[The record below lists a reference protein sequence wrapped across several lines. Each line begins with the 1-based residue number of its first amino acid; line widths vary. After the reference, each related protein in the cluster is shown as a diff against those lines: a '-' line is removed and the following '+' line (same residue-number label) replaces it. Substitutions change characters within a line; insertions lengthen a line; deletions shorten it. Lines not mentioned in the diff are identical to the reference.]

1 MAIKVRRGHLYPQ
14 IKLEEGLRIGLDETE
29 WERIVDRLG
38 RNPNHFE
45 AKIFAALWSEDVSNK
60 SSSELLKTI
69 KLEYD
74 NVKTATGSPLG
85 LVELSNGQYLALR
98 AINNNKQTEIDAFYG
113 SQTAIDGAI
122 EELASVGAKPLAL
135 LNLFRFGNYDL
146 IKNKKLFQGA
156 AQGSSLF
163 TNRLGVPFVGG
174 NLYFHER
181 YNAAPMVNSAV
192 VGLLDSDN
200 ALEPKDVPI
209 GSSVLYVGAKT
220 GRDGLTKKSQN
231 NSSSSS
237 KLLKMGD
244 ALLSSK
250 ITSACAEAIEKGCLN
265 ELVAVDRGGLAV
277 ACFDISQ
284 RIQKPILFDIDRIP
298 LREEIEE
305 PIDIILSESSER
317 VLMITNRENHREL
330 NKVLSKWDLESF
342 KIGEVN
348 DSDGIEFYWNHYLV
362 ADIPFQFALD
372 SSSKKT
378 FDVVKFPPMLKRT
391 SNLDDSNK
399 QRKNKR
405 KVVDE
410 WSLVREVS
418 RTKQEL
424 EDIKELDCPKN
435 LEDIWLD
442 LLANPNLCSRTPLF
456 EMYDQVVGA
465 NTIQKPGGD
474 AAIMRLKSNS
484 ALAVTLSSNSLYVMM
499 EPYLGTVQTVAEA
512 MRNIASVGARPKA
525 LATCMNF
532 GFPSNYR
539 DICDLSEAIR
549 GLGDASR
556 IWDIPIIQKE
566 VSLFNGKKGS
576 PCMPTPGILMAG
588 ELENREHY
596 CSQNFK
602 TKGDIIFLVGK
613 TKNEIYCT
621 EYSNY
626 YHKYV
631 NKLVPDI
638 NFKKEKKTSNFIVS
652 LIEAGL
658 LNSCHDVASGGLAIT
673 LSECCLTRSPRPIGA
688 TLEIEPQEFET
699 PAGMIPLRPD
709 SALFSESSARF
720 LISCSVEKEE
730 QVLRKCHENGIEI
743 SGFGVVGG
751 SAIKIT
757 GAADVSLPL
766 STTYKLWSYR
776 LQYLLGYREK
786 EEMLAS

>member
-14 IKLEEGLRIGLDETE
+14 IKLEEGLEIGLDETE
-29 WERIVDRLG
+29 WDKIVDRLG

-85 LVELSNGQYLALR
+85 LIELSNGQYLALR
-98 AINNNKQTEIDAFYG
+98 TVNNNKQTEIDSFYG
-113 SQTAIDGAI
+113 AQTAIDCAI

-135 LNLFRFGNYDL
+135 LNLFRFGSHDL

-156 AQGSSLF
+156 THGSSLF
-163 TNRLGVPFVGG
+163 TNRIGIPFVGG
-174 NLYFHER
+174 NLYFHKN
-181 YNAAPMVNSAV
+181 YNAAPMVNSSV
-192 VGLLDSDN
+192 VGILDSEN
-200 ALEPKDVPI
+200 ALKPTDVPI

-220 GRDGLTKKSQN
+220 GRDGLVNASGN
-231 NSSSSS
+231 A

-244 ALLSSK
+244 ALLSNK
-250 ITSACAEAIEKGCLN
+250 VTNACSEAIEKGCLK

-298 LREEIEE
+298 LREDIKE

-330 NKVLSKWDLESF
+330 NKVLNKWDLESV

-348 DSDGIEFYWNHYLV
+348 DADGIEFYWNHYLV

-372 SSSKKT
+372 GSTKKT
-378 FDVVKFPPMLKRT
+378 FDVVKFPPMLKR
-391 SNLDDSNK
+391 SAGLDDSNK
-399 QRKNKR
+399 ARKNKR

-418 RTKQEL
+418 STTKDLDEH
-424 EDIKELDCPKN
+424 KELDCPKN

-442 LLANPNLCSRTPLF
+442 LLANPNLCSRAPVF

-474 AAIMRLKSNS
+474 AAIMRLKSTSDIKS
-484 ALAVTLSSNSLYVMM
+484 ALAITQTSNSLYVMM
-499 EPYLGTVQTVAEA
+499 EPYLGTVQTVAEG
-512 MRNIASVGARPKA
+512 MRNLASVGARPKA
-525 LATCMNF
+525 LATCLNF
-532 GFPSNYR
+532 GLPDNYK

-549 GLGDASR
+549 GLGDASK

-566 VSLFNGKKGS
+566 VSLFNGRKGS
-576 PCMPTPGILMAG
+576 PCMPTPGVLMAG
-588 ELENREHY
+588 ELAQADKY
-596 CSQNFK
+596 CSVEFK
-602 TKGDIIFLVGK
+602 NKGDIVFLIGL

-626 YHKYV
+626 FHKYV

-638 NFKKEKKTSNFIVS
+638 DFKKEKNVSEFIVS
-652 LIEAGL
+652 LIEQDL
-658 LNSCHDVASGGLAIT
+658 LNSCHDVSSGGVAIA
-673 LSECCLTRSPRPIGA
+673 LSESCLNRATRPIGVR
-688 TLEIEPQEFET
+688 LEIEKQEFDT
-699 PAGMIPLRPD
+699 PAGKIPLRQD
-709 SALFSESSARF
+709 AALFSESSARF
-720 LISCSVEKEE
+720 LISCKAENEE
-730 QVLRKCHENGIEI
+730 QILRKCADNNIEVT
-743 SGFGVVGG
+743 GFGVVGG
-751 SAIKIT
+751 SSIKIT
-757 GAADVSLPL
+757 GAANVELPL

-786 EEMLAS
+786 EELLAG